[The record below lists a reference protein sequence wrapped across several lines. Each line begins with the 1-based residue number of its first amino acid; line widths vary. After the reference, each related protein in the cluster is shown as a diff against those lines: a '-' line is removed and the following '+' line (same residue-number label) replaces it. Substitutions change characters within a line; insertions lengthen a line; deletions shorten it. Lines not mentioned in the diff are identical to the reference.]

1 MYKYEELPLNVFAFW
16 RGFRVLCRGSRV
28 TSPGFKKL
36 EKNISEQIILS
47 HSRIQMQMKGFVLLS
62 SCTSN
67 RFYDLMKHNASCTVC
82 KFFLVISVRI

>member
-1 MYKYEELPLNVFAFW
+1 MYKYGELPLNAFAFW
-16 RGFRVLCRGSRV
+16 QGFRVLRRGSRV

-36 EKNISEQIILS
+36 EKNISEQIK
-47 HSRIQMQMKGFVLLS
+47 MQMKGFVLVS

-67 RFYDLMKHNASCTVC
+67 RFYDLTKHNASCTVC